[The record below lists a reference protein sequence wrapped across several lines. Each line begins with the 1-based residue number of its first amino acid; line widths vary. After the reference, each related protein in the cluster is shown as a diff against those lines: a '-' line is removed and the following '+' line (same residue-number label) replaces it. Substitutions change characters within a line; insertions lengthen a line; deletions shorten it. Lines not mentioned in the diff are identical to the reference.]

1 MQLEREAAAVLGATG
16 SGGAEAA
23 ELRREAGRLAARG
36 AEAGRAQ
43 ERLSCDLARAVER
56 REAILIRV
64 SCMSSLRAGRK
75 AWCQRWLGSVQER
88 LLCELARAVNA
99 PGKTILSTP
108 C

>member
-1 MQLEREAAAVLGATG
+1 MQLEREAAAVLGSTG

-43 ERLSCDLARAVER
+43 ERLSCELARAVER

-64 SCMSSLRAGRK
+64 CCTSSFSRGRE
-75 AWCQRWLGSVQER
+75 AWYHQGLAAQDVHLMQEWLV
-88 LLCELARAVNA
+88 
-99 PGKTILSTP
+99 
-108 C
+108 